1 MGIEWKNNK
10 KRTPYRKR
18 FFMNVILKKVG
29 IKKLERD
36 INTPIIKGDNALL
49 LKSEKN
55 WTAYPV

>member
-1 MGIEWKNNK
+1 
-10 KRTPYRKR
+10 
-18 FFMNVILKKVG
+18 MNVILKKVG

-55 WTAYPV
+55 